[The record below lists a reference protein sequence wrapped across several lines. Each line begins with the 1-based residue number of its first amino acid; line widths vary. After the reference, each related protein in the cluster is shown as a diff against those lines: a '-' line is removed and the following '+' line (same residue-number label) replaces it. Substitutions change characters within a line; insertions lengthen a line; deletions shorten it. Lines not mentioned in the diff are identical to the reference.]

1 MRRSGEEEKDDE
13 GEEKDD
19 EGEEKDRGRMTEE
32 RKARRRTEELPT
44 SAW

>member
-19 EGEEKDRGRMTEE
+19 EGEEKDRGEKPNLQQE
-32 RKARRRTEELPT
+32 KELPT